1 MTSSKG
7 YSKWLKWGLVGAG
20 AVVLLLNAVK
30 GVVNKISFAI
40 GKLKLNNISFN
51 STSITLDAIVTN
63 DNPFN
68 ITIEELKGNLYY
80 QDDIVGH
87 IAPATFVMIGSGTVI
102 APLTIKLLNTA
113 LITTL
118 LNVISQ
124 GNYGALMSAFKIAW
138 TIDTQYGTFQYNQ
151 PLTIEN

>member
-51 STSITLDAIVTN
+51 STSITLDAI
-63 DNPFN
+63 
-68 ITIEELKGNLYY
+68 L
-80 QDDIVGH
+80 
-87 IAPATFVMIGSGTVI
+87 S
-102 APLTIKLLNTA
+102 
-113 LITTL
+113 
-118 LNVISQ
+118 ISP
-124 GNYGALMSAFKIAW
+124 SRS
-138 TIDTQYGTFQYNQ
+138 
-151 PLTIEN
+151 